1 MFHDIANNNHS
12 ILKLYNI
19 ISLHTRNQYVIKE
32 QGTTFYSQEM
42 PLLLQL
48 NVFACPINNISLQP
62 A

>member
-32 QGTTFYSQEM
+32 M